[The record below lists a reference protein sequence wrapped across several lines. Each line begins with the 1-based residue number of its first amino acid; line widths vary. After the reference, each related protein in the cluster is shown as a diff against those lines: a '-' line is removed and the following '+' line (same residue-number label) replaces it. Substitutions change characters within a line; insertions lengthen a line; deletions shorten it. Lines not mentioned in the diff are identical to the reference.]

1 VDNTDARDATHSRLP
16 SWVQQRDTKL
26 FDQTSVNN
34 VAARL
39 HPFFHLQHP
48 SRGAVAGPWARLES
62 PAVRMLA
69 IDVAYVWQQ
78 RGNEKLVEA
87 VGDAV
92 SQEGFAAE
100 RAHWE
105 SLLRVV

>member
-1 VDNTDARDATHSRLP
+1 
-16 SWVQQRDTKL
+16 
-26 FDQTSVNN
+26 
-34 VAARL
+34 
-39 HPFFHLQHP
+39 
-48 SRGAVAGPWARLES
+48 
-62 PAVRMLA
+62 MLA
-69 IDVAYVWQQ
+69 IDVAYVWRQ

-92 SQEGFAAE
+92 KQEGFAAE